1 MQISNNRKYRVMQI
15 RSIGKICVT
24 LFSLTIY
31 DCKEGSVLLP
41 YIQENNIRPGL
52 F

>member
-24 LFSLTIY
+24 LFSLAIY
-31 DCKEGSVLLP
+31 DCKEGSVILP